1 MPLLS
6 APQDMGRLCDAAPYR
21 AWVFKTGFV
30 AIQGRGGWNCWA
42 GDGGAVLLL
51 DRAQAE
57 AIIRHHGH
65 EPQASLIEAAD
76 A

>member
-6 APQDMGRLCDAAPYR
+6 APQDIGRLLDAGPYR

-42 GDGGAVLLL
+42 GEGGATLLL
-51 DRAQAE
+51 SREHAE
-57 AIIRHHGH
+57 TIICHHGH
-65 EPQASLIEAAD
+65 EPMPALIEAAD